1 LNWKVKAN
9 TLAVLSRMPGGRR
22 LYHALQARLNAR
34 KKDDDNFLSR
44 ALEVVEM
51 IQAAGAD
58 PRRGKYLE
66 IGSGWRPFV
75 PFLLYLA
82 GAEQII
88 TYDVNRWLNQVYA
101 LQTFAALA
109 SRVGLIAERLKLD
122 VADLQKRLDAV
133 GSLPSDLGGLLHGM
147 HIDYRCPADA
157 RSTGLPAQ
165 SMDFMVSSNVLA
177 HIPPEIL
184 RGIHREGFRVLR
196 PGGLVVHRSNLDDHF
211 SYVDDSITKANFLR
225 FSEAQWRWYGGTGL
239 GYHNRLRGVQHRRLL
254 EEAGFQ
260 VLSERERVDP
270 RSLEAL
276 QTGAVPVHPDFAS
289 FTPEE
294 MAASYLWI
302 VCKRPD

>member
-1 LNWKVKAN
+1 MNWKVKAN

-58 PRRGKYLE
+58 PRGGKYLE
-66 IGSGWRPFV
+66 IGTGWRPFV
-75 PFLLYLA
+75 PFLLYLI

-88 TYDVNRWLNQVYA
+88 TYDVNRWLSQAYA

-109 SRVGLIAERLKLD
+109 DRVGLIAERLKLD
-122 VADLQKRLDAV
+122 VADLQKRVDLV
-133 GSLPSDLGGLLHGM
+133 GTQAKDLATLLHGM
-147 HIDYRCPADA
+147 HIDYR
-157 RSTGLPAQ
+157 
-165 SMDFMVSSNVLA
+165 FLA
-177 HIPPEIL
+177 HVPPAIL

-260 VLSERERVDP
+260 VLSKRERVDP

>member
-1 LNWKVKAN
+1 
-9 TLAVLSRMPGGRR
+9 MPGGRR
-22 LYHALQARLNAR
+22 VYHALQARLNAR

-44 ALEVVEM
+44 ALEVLEM
-51 IQAAGAD
+51 IQAAGVD
-58 PRRGKYLE
+58 PHGGKYLE
-66 IGSGWRPFV
+66 IGTGWRPFV
-75 PFLLYLA
+75 PFLLYLV

-88 TYDVNRWLNQVYA
+88 TYDVNRWLSKAYA

-109 SRVGLIAERLKLD
+109 ERVGFVAEHLKRN

-133 GSLPSDLGGLLHGM
+133 ATQAIDLENLLHGM

-211 SYVDDSITKANFLR
+211 SYVDSSITKANFLR

-260 VLSERERVDP
+260 VLSERERFDA

-294 MAASYLWI
+294 LAASYLWI
-302 VCKRPD
+302 VCKRPN

>member
-1 LNWKVKAN
+1 MNWKVKAN

-44 ALEVVEM
+44 EM
-51 IQAAGAD
+51 IQAAAAD
-58 PRRGKYLE
+58 PRGGKYLE
-66 IGSGWRPFV
+66 IGTGWRPFV
-75 PFLLYLA
+75 PFLLYLV

-88 TYDVNRWLNQVYA
+88 TYDANRWLNQAYA

-109 SRVGLIAERLKLD
+109 TRAGLIAERLKLN
-122 VADLQKRLDAV
+122 VADLQKRVHAV
-133 GSLPSDLGGLLHGM
+133 GTPSDLEGFLRPM

-184 RGIHREGFRVLR
+184 RGIHQEGFRLLK
-196 PGGLVVHRSNLDDHF
+196 PGGLVAHRSNLDDHF
-211 SYVDDSITKANFLR
+211 SYVDSSITKANFLR

-254 EEAGFQ
+254 E
-260 VLSERERVDP
+260 
-270 RSLEAL
+270 
-276 QTGAVPVHPDFAS
+276 GAVPVHPDFAS